1 LRPEERIV
9 VLTTSLPDGT
19 GGAVSALRAAGPGVI
34 FDVVDILS
42 DDGIA
47 RLRSYA
53 TLAPERPL
61 TGFWRAAD
69 LE

>member
-1 LRPEERIV
+1 
-9 VLTTSLPDGT
+9 
-19 GGAVSALRAAGPGVI
+19 VI